1 MTSALPAS
9 ASAGECGEAFYYLNL
24 LKWELLL
31 QVWECAFHFS
41 LESDECASTSPLNS
55 RTSAD
60 RGWRSSVLCDITS
73 SSRQKTL
80 GTKRQIYNSL
90 RPKSRI
96 TAVTRATRF

>member
-9 ASAGECGEAFYYLNL
+9 ASAGECGKAFYYLNL
-24 LKWELLL
+24 LKWEMLL

-41 LESDECASTSPLNS
+41 LESDEYPSTFSLNS
-55 RTSAD
+55 RTSSE
-60 RGWRSSVLCDITS
+60 RGWRSSVLCDIIS
-73 SSRQKTL
+73 SSTQKTL

-96 TAVTRATRF
+96 TAVTMATKF